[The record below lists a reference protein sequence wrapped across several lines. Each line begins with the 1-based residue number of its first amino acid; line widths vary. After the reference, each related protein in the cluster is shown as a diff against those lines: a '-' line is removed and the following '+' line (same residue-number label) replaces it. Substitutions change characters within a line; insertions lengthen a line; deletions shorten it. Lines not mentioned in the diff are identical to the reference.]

1 MRQRQLSLDVA
12 PLPRKQA
19 EAMSPAEQRAL
30 AREQADDVLEA
41 VYQAEY
47 WLDQVRRRF
56 GGLYRTAFKEESP
69 AFEPSFRERAG

>member
-1 MRQRQLSLDVA
+1 MPRAIQP
-12 PLPRKQA
+12 PLVNPNPAQ
-19 EAMSPAEQRAL
+19 MSPAEQRAL

-56 GGLYRTAFKEESP
+56 GGLYRTAFKEDVP